1 MSGIL
6 KGLRVVEL
14 SAFVAAPL
22 GGLALAQ
29 LGADVVQVS
38 PIAGR
43 IDYDRW
49 PVTDE
54 GTSLYWAGLNKG
66 KRSVRLAL
74 DRPEGQEIAAALI
87 AAPGEGGGIALTN
100 LPARGWMAYGAMR
113 ARRADSILLTL
124 VGNFDGSTAVDYTV
138 NSASG
143 FPLVTGDGSR
153 PVNHALPAWDVAAGL
168 YLATGLLAAE
178 RHRRLTGEGQ
188 EVTLALSDVMLA
200 TVGNLGFL
208 AEVQV
213 TGRQR
218 PALGNDLYGAFGRDF
233 ATRDGRRVM
242 VAAISDRQWAVL
254 CRATGLAERMVHVEG
269 AMGVSLGN
277 EAGRYHAR
285 DAIAAVFAPWFAARS
300 LAEVAE
306 TFQGTGVLWGPYQD
320 FAQLVAEDPRCSTAN
335 PMFREIDQPG
345 AGRHLAPHSPLAFG
359 AFPRGDVVPA
369 PALGQH
375 TEEVLAD
382 LLGLPS
388 AEIGRL
394 FDAGIAAGADA

>member
-1 MSGIL
+1 MSAIL

-22 GGLALAQ
+22 GGLTLAQ

-43 IDYDRW
+43 IDHDRW
-49 PVTDE
+49 PVTDG

-74 DRPEGQEIAAALI
+74 DRPEGQEIAAALV

-113 ARRADSILLTL
+113 ARRADTILLTL
-124 VGNFDGSTAVDYTV
+124 TGNHDGSTAVDYTV

-143 FPLVTGDGSR
+143 FPMVTGDGSR

-188 EVTLALSDVMLA
+188 AVTLALSDVMLA

-208 AEVQV
+208 AEAQI

-218 PALGNDLYGAFGRDF
+218 PAIGNDLYGAFGRDF
-233 ATRDGRRVM
+233 ATADGRRVM
-242 VAAISDRQWAVL
+242 VAAISDRQWAAL
-254 CRATGLAERMVHVEG
+254 CRATGLADRMVHVER
-269 AMGVSLGN
+269 AMAVDLGD

-285 DAIAAVFAPWFAARS
+285 DAIAAVLAPWFAART
-300 LAEVAE
+300 LAGIAAA
-306 TFQGTGVLWGPYQD
+306 FAGTGVLWGPYQD

-369 PALGQH
+369 PALGLH
-375 TEEVLAD
+375 TEEVLAEV
-382 LLGLPS
+382 LGLPS

-394 FDAGIAAGADA
+394 FDAGIAAGA